1 MLTKTLGAALLAL
14 AVAAPAA
21 SAHDAEI
28 FATNNTAVITD
39 PADPR
44 LKDPLIGFERQVELI
59 IADGGGKPRGSEL
72 LDGVFASDEGTTFE
86 RSRRFDVNRVDDE
99 ELHTI
104 ANEIRERFDQRSV
117 LTFDRGGDADAVELE
132 VPGVSA
138 QALRDGL
145 LADQEA
151 REYLFGG
158 SVTQDRH
165 LLLVADRA
173 DEALAVAFAKRIG
186 GDMKRAKAR
195 YGERE
200 FVEGPLPVRVEHRT
214 LVIDGAPVLSR
225 RGSRLAVTLGDETVR
240 VALCRFDRVRVTAGD
255 GSSDPL
261 TFNGG
266 GRVDVRTAG
275 DRARIDAGDLR
286 IETDAIEVLRLNT
299 GAGEDTLSVADVSGT
314 DVYEVDAD
322 LGAGY
327 DHASVAGSD
336 EDEQISVGVFG
347 VLGPTYVR
355 FLDPERDDQL
365 TVDGRGGDDI
375 VSASTD
381 MMELTL
387 AGGSG
392 TNTLI
397 GGPGDDRLIG
407 GPGFDDISGGK
418 GSDVAWMGG
427 YFDRFTWK
435 PGDGSDV
442 VDGGASR
449 DSISIQGTNDANAF
463 DLQPDGRGLRLKLDD
478 VALPL
483 SGIEE
488 IDAVAGGGADTFN
501 VGDLS
506 RTGAQLVDISLASL
520 PITPGGDGAAD
531 RITVAGG
538 RLKLAGKGTTATLT
552 GLPATVNVSH
562 AEPKDTLAIDADAVD
577 TSAFDPATIG
587 LELN

>member
-14 AVAAPAA
+14 AIAAPAA

-44 LKDPLIGFERQVELI
+44 LKDPLIGFERQVERI
-59 IADGGGKPRGSEL
+59 ISDGGGKPRGSEL

-104 ANEIRERFDQRSV
+104 ANAIRERFDQQSV
-117 LTFDRGGDADAVELE
+117 LTFDRGGEADAVELE

-151 REYLFGG
+151 REHLFGG

-173 DEALAVAFAKRIG
+173 DEALAVGFAKRIG

-200 FVEGPLPVRVEHRT
+200 FVEGPLPVRIEHRV
-214 LVIDGAPVLSR
+214 LRVDGAPVLSR
-225 RGSRLAVTLGDETVR
+225 EGKRLTVTLGDQVFRVR
-240 VALCRFDRVRVTAGD
+240 LRDFDRVRVT
-255 GSSDPL
+255 GSGTL

-266 GRVDVRTAG
+266 GRVDVRAAG
-275 DRARIDAGDLR
+275 GRARIDADDLR
-286 IETDAIEVLRLNT
+286 IESDGIEILRLNT
-299 GAGEDTLSVADVSGT
+299 GSGDDTVSVGDLSAT

-327 DHASVAGSD
+327 DHASVAGS
-336 EDEQISVGVFG
+336 EDDDQISVGAFG

-355 FLDPERDDQL
+355 FLNPEHDDQL

-397 GGPGDDRLIG
+397 GGPGDDHLVG
-407 GPGFDDISGGK
+407 GPDFDDVSGGK
-418 GSDVAWMGG
+418 GSDVVWMGG
-427 YFDRFTWK
+427 DFDRFTWK

-442 VDGGASR
+442 VDGGSSR
-449 DSISIQGTNDANAF
+449 DSISVQGTSAAEAF
-463 DLQPDGRGLRLKLDD
+463 DLQPDGRGLRFD
-478 VALPL
+478 VGVPL
-483 SGIEE
+483 VLAGIEE
-488 IDAVAGGGADTFN
+488 IDAVAGGGADTFT

-506 RTGAQLVDISLASL
+506 RTGAQLVDISLAGV
-520 PITPGGDGAAD
+520 PITVGGDGAAD
-531 RITVAGG
+531 RVTVAGSG
-538 RLKLAGKGTTATLT
+538 KLKLAGKGTTATLT

-562 AEPKDTLAIDADAVD
+562 AERQDTLAIHGGAVD
-577 TSAFDPATIG
+577 TSGFDPATIG
-587 LELN
+587 LELG